1 MPLPALTLGGEK
13 GVSSLGVIATSAIF
27 AIIVL
32 ISLSS
37 LTGIILLN
45 YNLLKDS
52 LTMISEEA
60 KHIKGDLKILSI
72 IILSD
77 NRSLE
82 ALILNDGAGQI
93 RVADFE
99 KIDLI
104 LVYREGEA
112 VRAEWLPYDLDESLE
127 RGWKPLN
134 ITYGGREEL
143 INPAS
148 SDFSSGIW
156 DPGEV
161 LAIKAWTESEIEE
174 PVKLI
179 IVSPRGVKSC

>member
-1 MPLPALTLGGEK
+1 MKG

-27 AIIVL
+27 AIMVL

-45 YNLLKDS
+45 YDLLKDS
-52 LTMISEEA
+52 LKLISEEA
-60 KHIKGDLKILSI
+60 KHVKGDLKILSMV
-72 IILSD
+72 ILPG

-82 ALILNDGAGQI
+82 ALILNDGAGKI

-112 VRAEWLPYDLDESLE
+112 VRAEWLPYDPDESLGT
-127 RGWKPLN
+127 GWKPLN
-134 ITYGGREEL
+134 ITYGGCEEL
-143 INPAS
+143 INPAPP
-148 SDFSSGIW
+148 DFSSGIW
-156 DPGEV
+156 DSGEV
-161 LAIKAWTESEIEE
+161 LAIRAWTESAIEE

-179 IVSPRGVKSC
+179 MVSPRGVESC

>member
-13 GVSSLGVIATSAIF
+13 EVSSLGVIATSAIF

-37 LTGIILLN
+37 LTSIILLN

-52 LTMISEEA
+52 LTMIFEEA
-60 KHIKGDLKILSI
+60 KHIKGDLKILS

-112 VRAEWLPYDLDESLE
+112 VRAEWLPYDPDESLE

-148 SDFSSGIW
+148 SDFSSGMW
-156 DPGEV
+156 DSGEV

-179 IVSPRGVKSC
+179 MVSPRGVKSC

>member
-1 MPLPALTLGGEK
+1 M
-13 GVSSLGVIATSAIF
+13 SSLGVIATSAIF

-93 RVADFE
+93 RVTDFE

-148 SDFSSGIW
+148 SNFSSGMW
-156 DPGEV
+156 DSGEV
-161 LAIKAWTESEIEE
+161 LAIKAWTESAIKE

-179 IVSPRGVKSC
+179 IASPRGVKSC

>member
-13 GVSSLGVIATSAIF
+13 EVSSLGVIATSAIF

-60 KHIKGDLKILSI
+60 KHIKGALKILS

-93 RVADFE
+93 RVTDFE

-148 SDFSSGIW
+148 SDFSSGMW
-156 DPGEV
+156 DSGEV